1 VTAVVVILVVT
12 NLVTLAL
19 LILRRHRPEEPGT
32 DAETFTAPRP
42 AGLTGKTRRLISV
55 EILNPMELVNNRGR
69 VAGLAGSLAPGLARR
84 VVYDQALKTLRRQL
98 ENKQVLADVRLHTLR
113 SVARTAEATAATEP
127 SVINLQPVVTEPDH
141 VVVQSAEWVESVD
154 VIDLSSETID
164 EA

>member
-1 VTAVVVILVVT
+1 VTALVVILVAT
-12 NLVTLAL
+12 NLVTLAV
-19 LILRRHRPEEPGT
+19 LILRRRRPEEPGT

-42 AGLTGKTRRLISV
+42 AGLAGKTRRLISV

-113 SVARTAEATAATEP
+113 SVPRTAEAPAEPEP
-127 SVINLQPVVTEPDH
+127 SVINVEPVVTAPEH